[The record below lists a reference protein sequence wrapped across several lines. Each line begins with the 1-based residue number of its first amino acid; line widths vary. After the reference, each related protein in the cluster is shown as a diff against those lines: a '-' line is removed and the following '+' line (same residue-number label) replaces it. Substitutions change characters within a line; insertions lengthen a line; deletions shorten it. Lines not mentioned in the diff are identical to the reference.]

1 MHIEIPYCPRFP
13 QTVIHQELEA
23 HRFCVLVAHRRM
35 GKTVLAVN
43 HLIKRAITDRKRR
56 GMYAYIA
63 PFRNQAKDIA
73 WDYLKHYT
81 APIPGSKFNEQELSV
96 LLPNNATIRIYG
108 ADNPNALRGKYFDGA
123 VLDEVA
129 QMKPEVWGEIIRP
142 ALADRHGWAVF
153 IGTPKGINLFS
164 QMYDKALAL
173 QTAGDQDWR
182 AMLYSVDQTH
192 VLPPSE
198 LESLK
203 KEMSDNEFRQ
213 EFLCDF
219 NAANDNALIPIDLVR
234 EAVTRQYRETDYQ
247 ASPVILGVD
256 VARFGSDSSVIFR
269 RQGLVAFEPIVIRKF
284 DNMAVAD
291 RVAIEIA
298 AHKPAAVFI
307 DAGNGQG
314 VIDRLHQLRF
324 PVTEVAFGGS
334 AIDGDHYAN
343 LRIEM
348 WDKMNQ
354 WLRAG
359 GAIPPSEVLQAD
371 LSAPTYGFTIG
382 KNLKI
387 LESKDKIKE
396 RIGRSPDLADALA
409 LTFAAP
415 VSPTLFARF
424 ERQIYGSAD
433 EAYDPVAEFDRMW
446 RG

>member
-43 HLIKRAITDRKRR
+43 HLIKRAITDHKKR

-81 APIPGSKFNEQELSV
+81 APIPELKINEQELSV

-164 QMYDKALAL
+164 QTYDKALAL
-173 QTAGDQDWR
+173 QAAGDPDWR

-192 VLPPSE
+192 VLPPEE

-219 NAANDNALIPIDLVR
+219 NAANDNGLIPIDLVR
-234 EAVTRQYRETDYQ
+234 EAVTRQYRETDYG

-298 AHKPAAVFI
+298 AHKPAAVFV

-314 VIDRLHQLRF
+314 VIDRLHQLRL
-324 PVTEVAFGGS
+324 PATEVAFGGS
-334 AIDGDHYAN
+334 AIDGAHYAN
-343 LRIEM
+343 RRMEM
-348 WDKMNQ
+348 WDKMCQ
-354 WLRAG
+354 WLKAG
-359 GAIPPSEVLQAD
+359 GAIPPSEVLQSD
-371 LSAPTYGFTIG
+371 LSAPTYGYTVG

-387 LESKDKIKE
+387 LEAKDKIKE

-409 LTFAAP
+409 LTFASP
-415 VSPTLFARF
+415 VAPTLQPRF
-424 ERQIYGSAD
+424 ERQIYGVAD
-433 EAYDPVAEFDRMW
+433 TYDPVADFEKMW

>member
-1 MHIEIPYCPRFP
+1 M
-13 QTVIHQELEA
+13 
-23 HRFCVLVAHRRM
+23 
-35 GKTVLAVN
+35 
-43 HLIKRAITDRKRR
+43 
-56 GMYAYIA
+56 
-63 PFRNQAKDIA
+63 
-73 WDYLKHYT
+73 
-81 APIPGSKFNEQELSV
+81 
-96 LLPNNATIRIYG
+96 
-108 ADNPNALRGKYFDGA
+108 
-123 VLDEVA
+123 
-129 QMKPEVWGEIIRP
+129 
-142 ALADRHGWAVF
+142 
-153 IGTPKGINLFS
+153 
-164 QMYDKALAL
+164 
-173 QTAGDQDWR
+173 
-182 AMLYSVDQTH
+182 
-192 VLPPSE
+192 
-198 LESLK
+198 
-203 KEMSDNEFRQ
+203 
-213 EFLCDF
+213 
-219 NAANDNALIPIDLVR
+219 R
-234 EAVTRQYRETDYQ
+234 EAVTRQYRESEYQ
-247 ASPVILGVD
+247 ASPIILGVD

-343 LRIEM
+343 RRIEM

-415 VSPTLFARF
+415 VSPTLSARF